1 VTPDL
6 LTCVESISAERLS
19 LWRDGGLPASE
30 AQHMREHTVDCP
42 ACHERLAG
50 YERVARTLRGQR
62 ELEPGGRVWQGVR
75 QRAVR
80 APARFALVP
89 TGRALR
95 GLAAA
100 AAVLALA
107 GIFASVLGGH
117 LGHGPFGQTSDR
129 VRTIT
134 TPRPTP
140 TPNPA
145 SYPGRLEVV
154 DGTAA
159 LDLTFAYVLD
169 NDVWIEWQGKQPFQA
184 THLGLGSDHLIWTI
198 TWSQDH
204 TVLLANE
211 TADIDRT
218 TARAW
223 LIYLTPS
230 LSVNE
235 VSPGSPLVRGCANYF
250 GCKWVGHRYIIHLDL
265 ANQSSKY
272 QTFRIYDVKAAVDTT
287 STDIV
292 SPLDGQRISELE
304 VRGSLIYYSPL
315 GGAVPAN
322 RIAIADP
329 ANPQFQGSIVAP
341 ETISQEQGV
350 IGWWD
355 LSADG
360 TRATMGSQGQANCAS
375 APSCASYFGADG
387 GAPTSIF
394 TQAQALSQVLSQVLI
409 APDGSHAAALIPTP
423 LMIVRQP
430 LPTGTEDA
438 SAVPDASS
446 PSNASH
452 GHADGLIGWSA
463 DSQRVF
469 ELQVQEDGHSNALS
483 TSVFVVTAEGTRP
496 ATLVLTLH
504 AGATLFFAPNE

>member
-19 LWRDGGLPASE
+19 HWRDGGLPASE
-30 AQHMREHTVDCP
+30 AQHMREHTGNCP

-50 YERVARTLRGQR
+50 FERVADTLRGQR
-62 ELEPGGRVWQGVR
+62 ELEPGARVWYGVR

-80 APARFALVP
+80 APVRFALVP

-107 GIFASVLGGH
+107 GIFASVLSGH

-140 TPNPA
+140 TTNPA
-145 SYPGRLEVV
+145 SFPGRLEVV

-169 NDVWIEWQGKQPFQA
+169 NDVWIVSQGKAPFQA

-198 TWSQDH
+198 AWSQDH
-204 TVLLANE
+204 TELLANE
-211 TADIDRT
+211 TADVDAT

-223 LIYLTPS
+223 LIQIVPS
-230 LSVNE
+230 LTVGE
-235 VSPGSPLVRGCANYF
+235 VSPGSPVVRGCANYF
-250 GCKWVGHRYIIHLDL
+250 ACQWVGHRYIVHLDRSYPL
-265 ANQSSKY
+265 GKY
-272 QTFRIYDVKAAVDTT
+272 RYYRIFDMKGIIDVNAQDDA
-287 STDIV
+287 
-292 SPLDGQRISELE
+292 SPLDGQRINQLE
-304 VRGSLIYYSPL
+304 VRGNLVYYSTY
-315 GGAVPAN
+315 GGAAPVN

-329 ANPQFQGSIVAP
+329 ANPSFQGNIPSP
-341 ETISQEQGV
+341 ETISQEFGV
-350 IGWWD
+350 FGYWD

-360 TRATMGSQGQANCAS
+360 TRAVISPLGPTSNPAACGNSPNCAY
-375 APSCASYFGADG
+375 YFGAGG
-387 GAPTSIF
+387 GAATNIF
-394 TQAQALSQVLSQVLI
+394 TQSQTHGEVFIS
-409 APDGSHAAALIPTP
+409 PDGSLAATLIPTP
-423 LMIVRQP
+423 LQIVRQP
-430 LPTGTEDA
+430 LPSGAEDA
-438 SAVPDASS
+438 SAVPDAS
-446 PSNASH
+446 PNSNASH
-452 GHADGLIGWSA
+452 GHTDGLIGWSP

-469 ELQVQEDGHSNALS
+469 ELQVQDDKQSNIIS
-483 TSVFVVTAEGTRP
+483 TSVFMVAAEGTRP

-504 AGATLFFAPNE
+504 AGANLFFAPNE